1 MAFKRKRGACRRSH
15 PPASFKEID
24 AVIDRLRWT
33 ENDIVYVRDDGREVT
48 RGELAT
54 LFAGDESGTQ
64 LMIAVIRYGI
74 RHRNIRVLKRFVYGG
89 VQFVPCGCL

>member
-1 MAFKRKRGACRRSH
+1 MAFKRKRGARRRH
-15 PPASFKEID
+15 APALSKDMD

-33 ENDIVYVRDDGREVT
+33 ENDIVYVRDDGREIT

-54 LFAGDESGTQ
+54 LFAGDESGIH

-74 RHRNIRVLKRFVYGG
+74 RHRNIRVLKCFEYGG
-89 VQFVPCGCL
+89 VQFKP